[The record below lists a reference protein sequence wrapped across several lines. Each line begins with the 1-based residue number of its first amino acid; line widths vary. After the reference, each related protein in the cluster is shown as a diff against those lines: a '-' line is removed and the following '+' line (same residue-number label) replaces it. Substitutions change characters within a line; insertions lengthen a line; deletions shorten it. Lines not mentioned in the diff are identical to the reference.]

1 MPQPSESPRS
11 GTRATQDA
19 STRERIL
26 DAALSAFS
34 ERGYDGASTREIAS
48 RAGVN
53 QGLIPYYFG
62 SKEALWRE
70 AVNRAFAEIREAMGE
85 SLESSAGRSSFDRES
100 VERMIRGLVR
110 FAATHLEFHRLMS
123 DEGKRDGPRMRWI
136 VDHHVRPLY
145 ETIQQLAGRAS
156 EQSPF
161 AIRVDP
167 LLLHYL
173 LVGATTHLFHQAPEC
188 RHLTGRDPAAPEII
202 EPHADALVALFLG
215 PASSAGSPRMGP
227 PADRTRVGRRRKDP
241 VKRDR
246 R

>member
-1 MPQPSESPRS
+1 MAQPSGSPRRELDEPRD
-11 GTRATQDA
+11 T
-19 STRERIL
+19 STRERML

-34 ERGYDGASTREIAS
+34 ELGYDGASTREIAA

-70 AVNRAFAEIREAMGE
+70 AVNRAFAEIRAGLAAA
-85 SLESSAGRSSFDRES
+85 LESAEASGSFDRDS
-100 VERMIRGLVR
+100 VEQMIRGLVR
-110 FAATHLEFHRLMS
+110 FAATNLEFHRLMT
-123 DEGKRDGPRMRWI
+123 DEGKRDGPRMHWI

-145 ETIQQLAGRAS
+145 ETIETLAGRAG
-156 EQSPF
+156 EASPL

-188 RHLTGRDPAAPEII
+188 RRLTGRDPADPEII
-202 EPHADALVALFLG
+202 EAHADALVALFLG
-215 PASSAGSPRMGP
+215 PPSP
-227 PADRTRVGRRRKDP
+227 PAGQE
-241 VKRDR
+241 
-246 R
+246 